1 MPEKIKVPSVVRHL
15 DTGLRDLRLPSP
27 KRSSGF
33 AQAGGSE
40 PVVPKPT
47 DKAANPI
54 IGAGPVVFGTR
65 CGYALECPRRPR
77 PEGIRRFLGPLL

>member
-1 MPEKIKVPSVVRHL
+1 MPEKINLSSVVWHL

-40 PVVPKPT
+40 PAVPKPT

-54 IGAGPVVFGTR
+54 IGAGPVVFDNL
-65 CGYALECPRRPR
+65 CGHALECPRRPR
-77 PEGIRRFLGPLL
+77 HEGIWRLLGPLL

>member
-1 MPEKIKVPSVVRHL
+1 MLEKIKVSSVVWHL
-15 DTGLRDLRLPSP
+15 NTGLRDLRLPSP

-40 PVVPKPT
+40 PAVPKPT

-54 IGAGPVVFGTR
+54 IGAGPVVFDNLSADTPWSAGGAR
-65 CGYALECPRRPR
+65 
-77 PEGIRRFLGPLL
+77 GIWEFGAS

>member
-1 MPEKIKVPSVVRHL
+1 MPEKIKVSSVVRHL

-40 PVVPKPT
+40 PAVPKPT

-54 IGAGPVVFGTR
+54 IGAGPVVFDTL
-65 CGYALECPRRPR
+65 CGYALECLRRLR
-77 PEGIRRFLGPLL
+77 HEGIRRCLRPLL